1 MFKSGA
7 ILLSIIVAASAVV
20 AQSADT
26 LISKDLETVVVTAT
40 RNERQ
45 MGALPMPVTLIPK
58 VNIQTMGSMR
68 LSDVLTEQTGLV
80 VVPQVNGQGNGLQ
93 LQGFN
98 PDYTLIL
105 IDGEPFVGRTTG
117 TLELSR
123 ISVGN
128 IKQIEIVKGPS
139 SSLYGSEALAGVIN
153 IITERPSGTKAGLY
167 SRYGSNNTL
176 DVNADISLSNDR
188 VGFYAF
194 ANRYSTNGYDLSPT
208 SFGKTVSPF
217 HNYTLSSKLSFK
229 LSSKTQLNI
238 SGRWFDETQANRFKV
253 LAGNEEFLTAG
264 EARVSD
270 WNLNPVL
277 THRFTNHVKSTLRLY
292 ATRYNTETNL
302 NREPANTPYYFDSFN
317 QLFLRPEFNSEI
329 YFNEKHVS
337 TVGVGYIH
345 ESVSTTR
352 YNDDKERVQT
362 TQYAFLQHEWQPTE
376 AISLIAGA
384 RFDQNSVFGSQV
396 SPKFSTRWVVNAAL
410 TLKGSV
416 GVGFKAPDFRQLYYN
431 FTNSAAGGYS
441 VLGTE
446 VVSSLLADLDARGQ
460 IQSYVLNPD
469 LIGELEAERSTAFNL
484 GGTWKPS
491 TPISVD
497 FNLFRN
503 NVNNLIDSRIVAIT
517 TSDQNIYSYTNTER
531 AFTQGLELNTSY
543 RVHTNWNFS
552 LGYQLLF
559 AKDRDVVDGIKDGS
573 VYRRD
578 PETLAT
584 YRLKSWEYYGLYN
597 RSRHTGN
604 FKIFYDDR
612 STGWFG
618 SLRVIYRGRYGAG
631 DMMGNIQGETIPAS
645 DRNNNSIQDVYD
657 NFVKGYALVNVSVGK
672 NIEDFRIQAGVDNIF
687 NYTEPVFIPNL
698 PGRLAYVSVA
708 YTWKSRQN

>member
-1 MFKSGA
+1 MFKSRV
-7 ILLSIIVAASAVV
+7 ILLSFLAAALAGV
-20 AQSADT
+20 AQSTDS
-26 LISKDLETVVVTAT
+26 LISKDLETIVVTAT

-58 VNIQTMGSMR
+58 VNIQTMGSVR
-68 LSDVLTEQTGLV
+68 LTDVLTEQTGLV

-153 IITERPSGTKAGLY
+153 IITERPAGTKVGLY

-176 DVNADISLSNDR
+176 DLNADVSLSNDK

-194 ANRYSTNGYDLSPT
+194 ANRYSTNGYDLSPN
-208 SFGKTVSPF
+208 SYGKTVSPF
-217 HNYTLSSKLSFK
+217 HNYTLSSKLTFK
-229 LSSKTQLNI
+229 LSSKTQFNI
-238 SGRWFDETQANRFKV
+238 SGRWFDETQVNRFRV
-253 LAGNEEFLTAG
+253 ISGNEEFLTAG
-264 EARVSD
+264 QALVSD

-277 THRFTNHVKSTLRLY
+277 THRFSNHVKSTLRLY
-292 ATRYNTETNL
+292 ATRYNTATNL
-302 NREPANTPYYFDSFN
+302 NREPANTPYYYDAFDQF
-317 QLFLRPEFNSEI
+317 FLRPEFNSEI

-337 TVGVGYIH
+337 SVGAGYIH
-345 ESVSTTR
+345 ERVSTTR
-352 YNDDKERVQT
+352 YNDDKEREQQT
-362 TQYAFLQHEWQPTE
+362 RYAFLQHEWQPTE
-376 AISLIAGA
+376 ALSLIGGA
-384 RFDQNSVFGSQV
+384 RFDQNSVFGSQL
-396 SPKFSTRWVVNAAL
+396 SPKFSTRWVMNSKL

-441 VLGTE
+441 VLGAE
-446 VVSSLLADLDARGQ
+446 VVGELLADLEAQGQ
-460 IQSYVLNPD
+460 IQAYVLNPSE
-469 LIGELEAERSTAFNL
+469 IGKLDAERSTSINL
-484 GGTWKPS
+484 GGTWKLS
-491 TPISVD
+491 EPISLD
-497 FNLFRN
+497 FNFFRN

-517 TSDQNIYSYTNTER
+517 TSDQNIYSYKNTER
-531 AFTQGLELNTSY
+531 AFTQGLELNTGY
-543 RVHTNWNFS
+543 RFNPNWNFS

-559 AKDRDVVDGIKDGS
+559 AKDRDVVDAIKEGS

-578 PETLAT
+578 PETLVT
-584 YRLKSWEYYGLYN
+584 YRLKEGEYFGLYN

-604 FKIFYDDR
+604 FKIFYDDKT
-612 STGWFG
+612 SGWFG
-618 SLRVIYRGRYGAG
+618 SLRIIYRGRYGAG
-631 DMMGNIQGETIPAS
+631 DMMGNIQGEAIPVS
-645 DRNNNSIQDVYD
+645 DKNNNSIQDVYD
-657 NFVKGYALVNVSVGK
+657 NFVRGYALVNVSIGK
-672 NIEDFRIQAGVDNIF
+672 NMKAFRLQGGVDNIF

-698 PGRLAYVSVA
+698 PGRLAYISVA
-708 YTWKSRQN
+708 YTWRKK

>member
-1 MFKSGA
+1 MFKTGG
-7 ILLSIIVAASAVV
+7 ILFSFLATASAVV
-20 AQSADT
+20 AQSTDS
-26 LISKDLETVVVTAT
+26 LVSKDLETVVVTAT

-68 LSDVLTEQTGLV
+68 LTDVLTEQTGLV

-176 DVNADISLSNDR
+176 DLNADLSLANEH

-208 SFGKTVSPF
+208 SYGKTVSPF
-217 HNYTLSSKLSFK
+217 HNYTLSSKLTFK
-229 LSSKTQLNI
+229 LSSKTQFNI
-238 SGRWFDETQANRFKV
+238 SGRWFDETQVNRFRV
-253 LAGNEEFLTAG
+253 ISGNEEFLTAG

-277 THRFTNHVKSTLRLY
+277 THRFSNNIKSTLRVY

-302 NREPANTPYYFDSFN
+302 NQEPANTPYYHDTFN

-329 YFNEKHVS
+329 FFNEKNVS
-337 TVGVGYIH
+337 TVGVGYIR

-352 YNDDKERVQT
+352 YNDDKEREQKT
-362 TQYAFLQHEWQPTE
+362 RYAFLQHEWQPTE
-376 AISLIAGA
+376 TFSVIAGA
-384 RFDQNSVFGSQV
+384 RLDQNSVYGSQL
-396 SPKFSTRWVVNAAL
+396 SPKFSSRWVMNSKL

-431 FTNSAAGGYS
+431 FTNTAAGGYS

-446 VVSSLLADLDARGQ
+446 VVGDLLADLEAQGQ
-460 IQSYVLNPD
+460 IQAYVLNPSE
-469 LIGELEAERSTAFNL
+469 IGKLDAERSTSINL
-484 GGTWKPS
+484 GGTWKLFG
-491 TPISVD
+491 PISMD
-497 FNLFRN
+497 FNFFRN
-503 NVNNLIDSRIVAIT
+503 NINNLIDSRIVAIT
-517 TSDQNIYSYTNTER
+517 TSDQNIYSYKNTER
-531 AFTQGLELNTSY
+531 AFTQGLELNTGY
-543 RVHTNWNFS
+543 RVGTNWNFS

-559 AKDRDVVDGIKDGS
+559 AKDRDVVDGIKEGS

-584 YRLKSWEYYGLYN
+584 YRLKSWEYFGLYN

-604 FKIFYDDR
+604 FKIFYDDKT
-612 STGWFG
+612 SGWFG

-631 DMMGNIQGETIPAS
+631 DMMGNIQGEAIPAS
-645 DRNNNSIQDVYD
+645 DKNNNSIQDVYD
-657 NFVKGYALVNVSVGK
+657 NFVNGYGLVNVSIGK
-672 NIEDFRIQAGVDNIF
+672 NLEAFRLQGGVDNIF

-708 YTWKSRQN
+708 YTWRKK